1 MLLIQWGSVGT
12 VKNSSVLLFHPG
24 GQQEAFYTTTTTLPC
39 RTMMDAP
46 AMGTLKPTPE
56 TAHPS
61 PTGLLPTSSLQFLC
75 ESVGYQVHIWWLH
88 QKVQLLCPMRQAKRE
103 QSQPST
109 SPRHWETFCHSR
121 ERTASER
128 FLQQTQ
134 LITQENTI
142 AWHRVFWPR
151 FLPGLLFGHGFLQMV
166 QGRVRFVGRA
176 MAHNRIIIFKLFLL
190 QPDAGCPFFPD
201 GQPLLP
207 KA

>member
-1 MLLIQWGSVGT
+1 MGLSWHSEKLSV
-12 VKNSSVLLFHPG
+12 LFHPG

-39 RTMMDAP
+39 RTTMDAP
-46 AMGTLKPTPE
+46 VMGTLKPTPE

-61 PTGLLPTSSLQFLC
+61 PTGLLPTSSFRLLC
-75 ESVGYQVHIWWLH
+75 ESVGYQVHIWWLN

-109 SPRHWETFCHSR
+109 SLRHWETFCHSR

-190 QPDAGCPFFPD
+190 
-201 GQPLLP
+201 
-207 KA
+207 